1 MVVKTISSQM
11 LDKIALIINSA
22 LAHDEVSLRALGDLS
37 GTKVQIISHSPQ
49 FTIYLKI
56 DADQITLSNEG
67 DIEQTITL
75 SGSLVAL
82 VSGLFD
88 ADEISTLYGTGI
100 TANGDTGVLKKLN
113 KLMTGLNIDWE
124 AAIGKL
130 IGPMPAHLVTNAV
143 SKIRPA
149 ISKNR
154 RRICEIAIE
163 VAQEEFRLTP
173 TKVEFDNFSEEIQL
187 LSSRVDRLEA
197 HFNSTRRTL
206 KNDAS

>member
-22 LAHDEVSLRALGDLS
+22 LAHDEVSLRALGELS

-56 DADQITLSNEG
+56 YADQITLSNEG

-130 IGPMPAHLVTNAV
+130 IGPMQAHLVTNAV

-149 ISKNR
+149 ISKSR

-206 KNDAS
+206 KNDSS

>member
-22 LAHDEVSLRALGDLS
+22 LAHDEVSLRALGELS

-56 DADQITLSNEG
+56 YADQITLSNEG

-82 VSGLFD
+82 ISGLFD

-206 KNDAS
+206 KNDSS

>member
-22 LAHDEVSLRALGDLS
+22 LAHDEVSLRALGELS

-56 DADQITLSNEG
+56 YADQITLSNEG

-124 AAIGKL
+124 SAIGKL

-143 SKIRPA
+143 SKIRPT

-173 TKVEFDNFSEEIQL
+173 TKVEFDNFSEGIQL

-206 KNDAS
+206 KNDSS

>member
-1 MVVKTISSQM
+1 MVVKKISSQM
-11 LDKIALIINSA
+11 LDKIAVIINSA
-22 LAHDEVSLRALGDLS
+22 LAHDEVSLRALGELS
-37 GTKVQIISHSPQ
+37 GTKVQIISNSPQ

-206 KNDAS
+206 KNDSS

>member
-22 LAHDEVSLRALGDLS
+22 LAHDEVSLRALGELS

-56 DADQITLSNEG
+56 YADQITLSNEG

-124 AAIGKL
+124 SAIGKL

-197 HFNSTRRTL
+197 HFNSARRTL
-206 KNDAS
+206 KNDSS

>member
-22 LAHDEVSLRALGDLS
+22 LAHDEVSLRALGELS

-56 DADQITLSNEG
+56 YADQITLSNEG

-113 KLMTGLNIDWE
+113 KLMAGLNIDWE

-149 ISKNR
+149 ISKSR

-197 HFNSTRRTL
+197 HFNSARRTL
-206 KNDAS
+206 KNDSS

>member
-22 LAHDEVSLRALGDLS
+22 LAHDEVSLRALGELS

-56 DADQITLSNEG
+56 YADQITLSNEG

-149 ISKNR
+149 ISKNK

-163 VAQEEFRLTP
+163 VAQEELRLTP

-197 HFNSTRRTL
+197 HFNSARRTL
-206 KNDAS
+206 KNDSS

>member
-206 KNDAS
+206 KNDSS

>member
-22 LAHDEVSLRALGDLS
+22 LAHDEVSLRALGELS

-56 DADQITLSNEG
+56 YADQITLSNEG

-173 TKVEFDNFSEEIQL
+173 TKVEFNNFSEEIQL

-206 KNDAS
+206 KNDSS

>member
-11 LDKIALIINSA
+11 LDKMALIINSA
-22 LAHDEVSLRALGDLS
+22 LAHDEVSLRALGELS

-56 DADQITLSNEG
+56 YADQITLSNEG

-130 IGPMPAHLVTNAV
+130 IGPMPAHLVSNAV

-149 ISKNR
+149 ISKSR

-206 KNDAS
+206 KNDSS

>member
-22 LAHDEVSLRALGDLS
+22 LAHDEVSLRALGELS
-37 GTKVQIISHSPQ
+37 GTKVQIISHSPR

-206 KNDAS
+206 KNDSS

>member
-22 LAHDEVSLRALGDLS
+22 LAHDEVSLRALGELS

-56 DADQITLSNEG
+56 YADQITLSNEG

-163 VAQEEFRLTP
+163 VAQEELRLTP

-206 KNDAS
+206 KNDSS

>member
-22 LAHDEVSLRALGDLS
+22 LAHDEVSLRALGELS

-56 DADQITLSNEG
+56 YADQITLSNEG

-124 AAIGKL
+124 SAIGKL

-173 TKVEFDNFSEEIQL
+173 TKVEFNNFSEEIQL

-206 KNDAS
+206 KNDSS

>member
-22 LAHDEVSLRALGDLS
+22 LAHDEVSLRALGELS

-56 DADQITLSNEG
+56 YADQITLSNEG

-113 KLMTGLNIDWE
+113 KLMAGLNIDWE

-197 HFNSTRRTL
+197 HFNSARRTL
-206 KNDAS
+206 KNDSS

>member
-1 MVVKTISSQM
+1 M

-22 LAHDEVSLRALGDLS
+22 LAHDEVSLRALGELS

-56 DADQITLSNEG
+56 YADQITLSNEG

-149 ISKNR
+149 ISKSR

-197 HFNSTRRTL
+197 HFNSARRTL
-206 KNDAS
+206 KNDSS

>member
-22 LAHDEVSLRALGDLS
+22 LAHDEVSLRALGELS

-56 DADQITLSNEG
+56 YADQITLSNEG

-82 VSGLFD
+82 ISGLFD

-113 KLMTGLNIDWE
+113 KLMAGLNIDWE

-206 KNDAS
+206 KNDSS

>member
-22 LAHDEVSLRALGDLS
+22 LAHDEVSLRALGELS

-56 DADQITLSNEG
+56 YADQITLSNEG

-124 AAIGKL
+124 SAIGKL

-163 VAQEEFRLTP
+163 VAQEELRLTP

-197 HFNSTRRTL
+197 HFNSARRTL
-206 KNDAS
+206 KNDSS